1 MELLHEPRMA
11 RKIQNIVGA
20 KREILVLTAPSF
32 VRSWTDE
39 QTSALSLAAKSGITV
54 KIFLNHRPL
63 LAIARLKQLSDCG
76 VEVRSASR
84 RWLGTCSSTED
95 EIWIFD
101 RECALGGNRDQSKEL
116 KDQPHSG
123 RLSVECL
130 FARAPA
136 KTAAKYFDQ
145 RWEGH
150 PEGTA
155 LVVRHQEFS
164 FRGGKGA
171 EKEFLVYAS
180 RARKE
185 ICLCLT
191 DVRISPRL
199 YRALLAALKRGVIL
213 RVYANSFGIKNIRNR
228 IMFGSLLRAGAVLR
242 FTAGHQ
248 PLDSSCALFDQ
259 TSIYLGALPGSVRS
273 WFRTPRPVFF
283 LHDRELASSLA
294 KDLERQV
301 SHQIS
306 RENSGSLIKPPPIA
320 PRRALRQS

>member
-1 MELLHEPRMA
+1 MV
-11 RKIQNIVGA
+11 RKIQNITGA

-32 VRSWTDE
+32 VRSWTEE
-39 QTSALSLAAKSGITV
+39 QTSALTKAARSGIIV
-54 KIFLNHRPL
+54 KIYLNHRPL
-63 LAIARLKQLSDCG
+63 LAIAQLNRLAAQG
-76 VEVRSASR
+76 VQVRSGAR
-84 RWLGTCSSTED
+84 RWLGMDSSTED

-101 RECALGGNRDQSKEL
+101 RESALGGNRDQCKEL
-116 KDQPHSG
+116 KAQPQSG

-145 RWEGH
+145 RWEGQ
-150 PEGTA
+150 PEGVA
-155 LVVRHQEFS
+155 LVVRHKEFS

-191 DVRISPRL
+191 DARISPRL
-199 YRALLAALKRGVIL
+199 YRSLLEALKRGVAV
-213 RVYANSFGIKNIRNR
+213 RVYANAFGIKNFRNR
-228 IMFGSLLRAGAVLR
+228 MMFGRLLRAGAVLR

-248 PLDSSCALFDQ
+248 PLDSVCALFDQ
-259 TSIYLGALPGSVRS
+259 RSIYLGALPGTVRA
-273 WFRTPRPVFF
+273 WYRLPRPVFF
-283 LHDRELASSLA
+283 LHDPELATLLA
-294 KDLERQV
+294 GDLERQV

-306 RENSGSLIKPPPIA
+306 REISIVSPGTPAASVSRQPRPSL
-320 PRRALRQS
+320 